1 MRVDVHVCA
10 CMCCTPAAELHP
22 ATACMDLHLLFQASN
37 CVSVCVYNELDLNLD
52 VPQCHRHNSWFEF
65 SCWED
70 SCCAFWNQMW
80 WVCDGL
86 TGWEELCS
94 SASNL
99 WLSGFKPLSISW
111 FIPCDWLWL
120 WQKCTKW
127 TQWFVQCGLKPVNGP
142 TKFTPYQDFLPA
154 KESPPAGP

>member
-1 MRVDVHVCA
+1 MFLSQWCWELSPLQQRDCPVSCTLEGVCVCVCGKSKNVREKEGKASSSLLCLSSAPSANKRHKNKGQKMKNNEVESSSCACIKFVCMRVDVRVCA

-70 SCCAFWNQMW
+70 SCCVF
-80 WVCDGL
+80 
-86 TGWEELCS
+86 
-94 SASNL
+94 
-99 WLSGFKPLSISW
+99 
-111 FIPCDWLWL
+111 
-120 WQKCTKW
+120 
-127 TQWFVQCGLKPVNGP
+127 
-142 TKFTPYQDFLPA
+142 
-154 KESPPAGP
+154 